1 VWSFGTAGADAGT
14 YGVDLK
20 SPTAAV
26 LDAGFG
32 VNHGNSLA
40 FAFVTPALDAA
51 VAYQATATD
60 FLFPAALQGLQ
71 FAVAQSGAILEKSTA
86 AGSVSFTPA
95 AGPVLLLVAATPPTA
110 GNGLFDVNVEN
121 AAATPSL
128 VFDKT
133 QAVSLTDLFDSQ
145 TLVLGTSGDFDV
157 TLTDLNFPA
166 AFQDLA
172 VVVSSGGS
180 ILGKIFGGGTFT
192 IAATPGSYLLT
203 FVATPAAQQRFGLY
217 AESIVYS
224 APTVTLS
231 ASPTDVVAGGATTLS
246 WTTTDATACTAAG
259 GTWSGSPATGT
270 GSVSIS
276 VAATTTYTLTCTGP
290 GGSKAQSV
298 TVTATAAPAA
308 HTGGGGALGPGLLV
322 MLGSIWLAGLF
333 IPRRQTL

>member
-1 VWSFGTAGADAGT
+1 
-14 YGVDLK
+14 
-20 SPTAAV
+20 
-26 LDAGFG
+26 
-32 VNHGNSLA
+32 
-40 FAFVTPALDAA
+40 
-51 VAYQATATD
+51 
-60 FLFPAALQGLQ
+60 
-71 FAVAQSGAILEKSTA
+71 
-86 AGSVSFTPA
+86 
-95 AGPVLLLVAATPPTA
+95 
-110 GNGLFDVNVEN
+110 VNVEN
-121 AAATPSL
+121 PAATPSL

-145 TLVLGTSGDFDV
+145 TLLLGTSGDFDV

-203 FVATPAAQQRFGLY
+203 FVATPAAQQQFGLY
-217 AESIVYS
+217 AESIAYS

-246 WTTTDATACTAAG
+246 WTTTDATSCTAAG
-259 GTWSGSPATGT
+259 GTWTGSPATGT
-270 GSVSIS
+270 GSVSLS

-308 HTGGGGALGPGLLV
+308 HSGGGGALGSELLV
-322 MLGSIWLAGLF
+322 ILGSIWLAGLF
-333 IPRRQTL
+333 IRRSHPGRYTL